1 MSHADHE
8 WARENL
14 QAHLAGGLPAD
25 ERARLEA
32 HLAVCAECIAEIDAT
47 RRFERSMDDLFAP
60 VRPKPGLEERVIR
73 QLRLTNGLAPPRVR
87 AGRVPLQSKRL
98 RAVGMPKQQRLDLRA
113 RLLQGAPGQPAADR
127 LHHGVERRLPLI
139 DGAQGRRH
147 PEIRG
152 RTGRHVLQP
161 GAGPAPAA

>member
-8 WARENL
+8 WAREQI

-32 HLAVCAECIAEIDAT
+32 HIALCAECIAEIDAS

-73 QLRLTNGLAPPRVR
+73 SLRTRPVRRPLPAVGRVVLGVAAVALLGVVGLVIVAHETGEFTVLEGLATRE
-87 AGRVPLQSKRL
+87 
-98 RAVGMPKQQRLDLRA
+98 A
-113 RLLQGAPGQPAADR
+113 RLSPNGVGWESSEAQGASPG
-127 LHHGVERRLPLI
+127 HG
-139 DGAQGRRH
+139 GRY
-147 PEIRG
+147 
-152 RTGRHVLQP
+152 
-161 GAGPAPAA
+161 